1 MRLLSSNDQA
11 VPTFSGWSISQ
22 ADGESLTK
30 TVLTY
35 LPPLLTPITE
45 GNTIYKI
52 FEIIQKRAIKMTI
65 PYPNITFDIGA
76 AMNAFKVLWNYPE
89 KFSNIVIHLGD
100 FHYMKEGFILM
111 GKLIGGS
118 GFEDVIFQAGICS
131 SGSVNGVISGSHY
144 NRSWAVHGL
153 FSEALERLLFERFL
167 TIVDD
172 TDIPDVIRC
181 NLLNRKATDNLLND
195 IEFNIEVARFF
206 TLYENFKQDIRSRNY
221 GKTAQ
226 FWVVYYLDIMANQH
240 LPHMAVQEN
249 DFFLR
254 LHGLKHLLP
263 FCFALNKQNYARYG
277 SFYVHSL
284 ENLDNTHPGCRELIQ
299 GKGLSVQAQDRYP
312 ARTTIDQ
319 RGEQTIN
326 RDAKT
331 AGGIKFFASDQ
342 NAILKWTLNRSAQ
355 AGNTAAL
362 YRLVDVKNSD
372 EEYKA
377 NRPSSILASE
387 RRVDRIIEV
396 LSCEYVNPFDP
407 VLENECLYNLRSGVA
422 VDSELSDQI
431 LSIKESGE
439 EFYKDFV
446 DDRLKSTSIK
456 IHDPIKRNKVS
467 LFKSACKKV
476 VVQYHNKQKT
486 IEINR
491 NILAKLLAY
500 TAKTRRQIDFKV
512 ALTFPL
518 CSLPLCFPIL
528 MALADLPRKVS

>member
-1 MRLLSSNDQA
+1 M
-11 VPTFSGWSISQ
+11 
-22 ADGESLTK
+22 
-30 TVLTY
+30 
-35 LPPLLTPITE
+35 
-45 GNTIYKI
+45 
-52 FEIIQKRAIKMTI
+52 
-65 PYPNITFDIGA
+65 
-76 AMNAFKVLWNYPE
+76 
-89 KFSNIVIHLGD
+89 IHLGD
-100 FHYMKEGFILM
+100 FHYMKEGFVLM
-111 GKLIGGS
+111 GKHIGGS

-131 SGSVNGVISGSHY
+131 SGSMNGVISGSHY

-181 NLLNRKATDNLLND
+181 NLLNRKATDNVLND
-195 IEFNIEVARFF
+195 IEVTRFF
-206 TLYENFKQDIRSRNY
+206 TLYENFKQDIRSGNY

-240 LPHMAVQEN
+240 LLHMAVQEN

-254 LHGLKHLLP
+254 LHGLKYLLP

-277 SFYVHSL
+277 SFYVHFL

-299 GKGLSVQAQDRYP
+299 EIGLSVQAQDRYP
-312 ARTTIDQ
+312 ARTPIDQ

-326 RDAKT
+326 RDART

-342 NAILKWTLNRSAQ
+342 NTTLKWTLNRSAQ
-355 AGNTAAL
+355 AENTAAL
-362 YRLVDVKNSD
+362 YRLAGVKNSD

-377 NRPSSILASE
+377 NRLSSILASE

-407 VLENECLYNLRSGVA
+407 VLSSGVA
-422 VDSELSDQI
+422 VDSELADQI

-446 DDRLKSTSIK
+446 DDRHKSTSIK
-456 IHDPIKRNKVS
+456 IHDLIKRNKIS
-467 LFKSACKKV
+467 LFKSA
-476 VVQYHNKQKT
+476 
-486 IEINR
+486 
-491 NILAKLLAY
+491 
-500 TAKTRRQIDFKV
+500 
-512 ALTFPL
+512 
-518 CSLPLCFPIL
+518 
-528 MALADLPRKVS
+528 